1 MPCFGLAE
9 GEANENNI
17 DAICPCY
24 LVVAEYFSFI
34 SLVLF
39 LRSSFETKTW
49 WQKC

>member
-24 LVVAEYFSFI
+24 LVVAELLQFYFSSAFFKEE
-34 SLVLF
+34 L
-39 LRSSFETKTW
+39 
-49 WQKC
+49 